1 MGYNYQHRGT
11 NSKTHSRSGFQYA
24 DWLIQVLIEIV
35 TILVKWTAIHFIMK
49 KTNNPASVVISS
61 VTAEAICKLLYSENG
76 GVDMS
81 PIVEDLG
88 GTIVHKLNVGL
99 LMKGLKPE
107 VDTRTRM
114 YYRDDSGYRCVF
126 VNYSLLL
133 DRVNYVIQ
141 RRCSDGSWNESWSNN
156 NCSLAEWEDKE
167 IWEEPTPENSEE
179 SNE

>member
-1 MGYNYQHRGT
+1 M
-11 NSKTHSRSGFQYA
+11 
-24 DWLIQVLIEIV
+24 V
-35 TILVKWTAIHFIMK
+35 TTLVKWTAIHIIMK
-49 KTNNPASVVISS
+49 KTNNPASVLISS
-61 VTAEAICKLLYSENG
+61 ATAEAICKLLYSENG

-107 VDTRTRM
+107 VDTRMRV

-141 RRCSDGSWNESWSNN
+141 RRCSDGSWNENWSNN

-167 IWEEPTPENSEE
+167 IWEESTPENSEE
-179 SNE
+179 VNG